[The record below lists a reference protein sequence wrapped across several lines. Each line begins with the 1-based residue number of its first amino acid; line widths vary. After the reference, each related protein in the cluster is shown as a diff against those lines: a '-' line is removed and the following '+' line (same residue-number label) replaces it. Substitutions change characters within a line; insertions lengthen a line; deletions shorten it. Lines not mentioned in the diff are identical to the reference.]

1 MTYEH
6 EIRQGGF
13 DIATVKPLAGSKKAF
28 LAAIAG
34 SEKMS
39 PTSFFPKVRLFT
51 VVMLLFLH
59 RHHHDDSRD
68 IDDYKLQPLWSGVR
82 IEVEGMN
89 MTIDSR
95 YCSERSC
102 NEKKG
107 RYHLFVP
114 VSPYMPTT
122 PVMLRIT

>member
-39 PTSFFPKVRLFT
+39 PTSFFPKVLKNRWSNCSISI
-51 VVMLLFLH
+51 VLLGFH
-59 RHHHDDSRD
+59 
-68 IDDYKLQPLWSGVR
+68 I
-82 IEVEGMN
+82 
-89 MTIDSR
+89 
-95 YCSERSC
+95 
-102 NEKKG
+102 
-107 RYHLFVP
+107 
-114 VSPYMPTT
+114 
-122 PVMLRIT
+122 